1 MAKPKHID
9 ERELVSKV
17 IAGNRKAFEQLVHQ
31 YENLVLHIVTPLIGV
46 NADREDIC
54 QDVFI
59 KVYEKLNQF
68 EFKSSLATWIGRIA
82 YNTSLS
88 FLQKKRNVLIA
99 DLVSKSESD
108 PEGNTESVQHE
119 WKDAEPDPEQVLVRR
134 EEIHLVRKA
143 IDLLPGL
150 QKTILLL
157 FHQDEMSLEEIQQVM
172 DIPVNTIKS
181 HLFRARKSLKQM
193 LMNTIQ
199 P

>member
-9 ERELVSKV
+9 ERELVSNV
-17 IAGNRKAFEQLVHQ
+17 IAGNRKSFELLVRQ
-31 YENLVLHIVTPLIGV
+31 YQNLVLHIVTPLIGI
-46 NADREDIC
+46 NADREDIS

-99 DLVSKSESD
+99 DLISKSESD
-108 PEGNTESVQHE
+108 TEGNVESIHPE
-119 WKDAEPDPEQVLVRR
+119 WKDAEPDPEEVLVRR
-134 EEIHLVRKA
+134 EEIQLVRKSV
-143 IDLLPGL
+143 DRLPEL

-199 P
+199 S

>member
-1 MAKPKHID
+1 M
-9 ERELVSKV
+9 
-17 IAGNRKAFEQLVHQ
+17 
-31 YENLVLHIVTPLIGV
+31 
-46 NADREDIC
+46 
-54 QDVFI
+54 
-59 KVYEKLNQF
+59 
-68 EFKSSLATWIGRIA
+68 
-82 YNTSLS
+82 
-88 FLQKKRNVLIA
+88 IA

-108 PEGNTESVQHE
+108 PEGNTESIQHE

>member
-17 IAGNRKAFEQLVHQ
+17 IAGNRKSFELLVRQ
-31 YENLVLHIVTPLIGV
+31 YQNLVLHIVTPLIGI

-54 QDVFI
+54 QDVFVR
-59 KVYEKLNQF
+59 VYEKLNQF

-82 YNTSLS
+82 YNASLS

-108 PEGNTESVQHE
+108 AEGNVESVHPE
-119 WKDAEPDPEQVLVRR
+119 WKDTEPDPEQVLVRR
-134 EEIHLVRKA
+134 EEIQLVRKA
-143 IDLLPGL
+143 IDQLPEL

-157 FHQDEMSLEEIQQVM
+157 FHQDEMSLEEIQQVT

-193 LMNTIQ
+193 LMNPSQ
-199 P
+199 S

>member
-88 FLQKKRNVLIA
+88 FLQKKNVM
-99 DLVSKSESD
+99 
-108 PEGNTESVQHE
+108 
-119 WKDAEPDPEQVLVRR
+119 
-134 EEIHLVRKA
+134 
-143 IDLLPGL
+143 
-150 QKTILLL
+150 
-157 FHQDEMSLEEIQQVM
+157 F
-172 DIPVNTIKS
+172 
-181 HLFRARKSLKQM
+181 
-193 LMNTIQ
+193 
-199 P
+199 